1 MTRSLRQRTWLPDD
15 ATRRID
21 DILGG
26 LDGADDER
34 LDRRLHDLVD
44 RNREIHERD
53 CVNLNPAANAMN
65 PRAEALLAAGLG
77 SRPSLGYAG
86 AKYETGLEAV
96 EEIEVVAAELASQV
110 FRAPYI
116 EARIPSEPSPT

>member
-15 ATRRID
+15 AARRID

-96 EEIEVVAAELASQV
+96 EEIGSSPPSWRRRCSARRTSRPAS
-110 FRAPYI
+110 P
-116 EARIPSEPSPT
+116 PEPSPT